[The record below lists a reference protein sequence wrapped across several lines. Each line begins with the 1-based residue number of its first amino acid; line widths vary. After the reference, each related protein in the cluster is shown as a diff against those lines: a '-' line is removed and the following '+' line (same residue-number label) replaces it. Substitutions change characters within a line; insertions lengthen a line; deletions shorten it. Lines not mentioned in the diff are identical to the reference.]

1 LKTGRLIVKLNA
13 ARVTALIDEGVAS
26 PFAPA
31 GKVFKEWAAVDDDV
45 RWRDLLTE
53 AIQKAER

>member
-1 LKTGRLIVKLNA
+1 MKLNA